1 MASFPALLSF
11 ALWFLDRSVLEA
23 TNGAL
28 DPIERFWPDSC
39 FACLN
44 LHDGTRMQ
52 SATRRQFVLANPA
65 CRSFSSDVCAQR
77 LPQRIFRDA
86 VW

>member
-1 MASFPALLSF
+1 LSALPSFELRS
-11 ALWFLDRSVLEA
+11 LDCAVLERA

-28 DPIERFWPDSC
+28 DPIERLWPDSY

-44 LHDGTRMQ
+44 LHDGARMQ
-52 SATRRQFVLANPA
+52 SATRRQFVLADPA
-65 CRSFSSDVCAQR
+65 CRSLSSDVCAER
-77 LPQRIFRDA
+77 LPQRVSRDA